1 MKQTVK
7 QAEKLEKILNWM
19 MGVSIA
25 LMGLASTIMSV
36 AGLAGFAL
44 PPVLLRVL
52 GLVNLLSL
60 PVLVYSTVKKAL
72 HARETAKLPSG
83 QAAPAEKK
91 PNLGAAA
98 SNGAKKP
105 KKKKLK
111 K

>member
-1 MKQTVK
+1 MNEAKK
-7 QAEKLEKILNWM
+7 QAEKLEKLLNWL

-25 LMGLASTIMSV
+25 LLGASSAIMSI

-52 GLVNLLSL
+52 GIVNLLAL

-72 HARETAKLPSG
+72 HAREAAKQPLKRT
-83 QAAPAEKK
+83 APAEKK

-98 SNGAKKP
+98 SQGAKKQ
-105 KKKKLK
+105 KKKKRRK
-111 K
+111 